1 MTKAWCAP
9 PCETEAQFAAAEETM
24 PLPLLL
30 VVVGRDAGLGV
41 ADGRGDADVER
52 EAVGT
57 QARFPP
63 RPVMGRGV
71 MPVL

>member
-57 QARFPP
+57 WLLGARANWS
-63 RPVMGRGV
+63 
-71 MPVL
+71 